1 MRRGVAVAGLVLA
14 VIAVAVQPGSAGPIL
29 HACRDQGFHRP
40 VASAGRPPDAVM
52 RRLAVLRHGARAHL
66 SFREFFP
73 LHRVAVR
80 YVRRLANGYYLVPA
94 TLRPSPLETPALCH
108 RHSAQHAERRRERRA
123 LHSYG
128 LYLVQ
133 VGRDGSFNTPHGLG
147 ARTREL
153 FRNKLTYDFADE
165 SHTWLSGVVPDG
177 IASVRLRFK
186 DGHSRTKRVARNF
199 WVVRVDES
207 IPPDVLDEGATEW
220 LGPDGSV
227 LRSFHGV

>member
-1 MRRGVAVAGLVLA
+1 VRRGVAAAGLALA
-14 VIAVAVQPGSAGPIL
+14 VVAVAVQPGSAGPIL

-40 VASAGRPPDAVM
+40 VASKGRPPAPLM
-52 RRLAVLRHGARAHL
+52 RRLAVLRHGARARL
-66 SFREFFP
+66 AFGEFFP

-80 YVRRLANGYYLVPA
+80 YVRRVAMGYYLVPA
-94 TLRPSPLETPALCH
+94 TLRPSPDETPALCR
-108 RHSAQHAERRRERRA
+108 RHSRRHAERRRERRA

-153 FRNKLTYDFADE
+153 FRNKLTYVFADE
-165 SHTWLSGVVPDG
+165 RHTWLSGVVPDG
-177 IASVRLRFK
+177 IASVRLSFK

-199 WVVRVDES
+199 WVVRLDGS
-207 IPPDVLDEGATEW
+207 LPPDELGGTTEW

-227 LRSFHGV
+227 RRSFRGT